1 MARQCAL
8 LGVPRSRV
16 YARAVGERLA
26 PLQLRRLLEEQETR
40 TPGEGVRRL
49 TAWLKTQGDAVHA
62 KRVARRLRVMGV
74 AARDPQPYTR
84 RPTPG
89 HRIYPY
95 LLRGRSMRGVQH
107 VWSTAITSIRRRSGC
122 MSLVAVLAW
131 CSRSVV
137 AWAVSLTR
145 HGGFCVEAWARAL
158 EAAPPEL
165 FHRDPGAQFTSGDF
179 TSRVEDVGLP
189 PTGETPDSVGTAL
202 YLHFSLKLS

>member
-1 MARQCAL
+1 M
-8 LGVPRSRV
+8 RSWAYHDPGCTLER
-16 YARAVGERLA
+16 VGERLA

-74 AARDPQPYTR
+74 AARDPRAVHAPADPRASNLSVPAARAVHEGSAARLEY
-84 RPTPG
+84 G
-89 HRIYPY
+89 YHVYPAAF
-95 LLRGRSMRGVQH
+95 GVY
-107 VWSTAITSIRRRSGC
+107 V
-122 MSLVAVLAW
+122 LPAVLAW

-165 FHRDPGAQFTSGDF
+165 FHRDPGAQFTSRDF
-179 TSRVEDVGLP
+179 TSRLAAAGMQMSMDGRGRAL
-189 PTGETPDSVGTAL
+189 DHSVGERLWRSVT
-202 YLHFSLKLS
+202 